1 MRPGRCPSATAG
13 DGSQSGSVT
22 TNRSNTSGTPVAI
35 VTGGS
40 RGIGRAVASRLAT
53 GDYAV
58 VVNYVDNQRAADA
71 AVDEILSAKGCAVAV
86 RGDVADERDV
96 ERLFGE
102 TFDAFGG
109 VDVVVHAAARIVL
122 GTVAGYDLQTFDALQ
137 RVNARGTFV
146 VNQQASLQLRDGG
159 AIVNF
164 SSSAVGLALP
174 SYVACAASKSAS
186 DAITPV
192 LARELSARDI
202 TVNAIAPALERP
214 GAAADIANLVAFLV
228 SEDGRRVNGQVI
240 RANGVIGSQTQAHGP
255 GISRVRGTARSA
267 TLIRSTSTPGGQDE
281 YH

>member
-1 MRPGRCPSATAG
+1 VRPRAIAAKVGKV
-13 DGSQSGSVT
+13 VT
-22 TNRSNTSGTPVAI
+22 NAHNTSSIPVAI

-40 RGIGRAVASRLAT
+40 GGIGGAVARKLAI

-58 VVNYVDNQRAADA
+58 AINYLNSQPAADA
-71 AVDEILSAKGCAVAV
+71 VVEEILAANGSAVAV
-86 RGDVADERDV
+86 RADVADERDV

-102 TFDAFGG
+102 TIDAFGG
-109 VDVVVHAAARIVL
+109 VDVVVHAAARMIL

-174 SYVACAASKSAS
+174 SYAGYAASKGAV

-192 LARELSARDI
+192 LAHELSARDI
-202 TVNAIAPALERP
+202 TVNAIALGLERP
-214 GAAADIANLVAFLV
+214 GAAADIAELVAFLV
-228 SEDGRRVNGQVI
+228 SKDGRWVNGQVI
-240 RANGVIGSQTQAHGP
+240 RASG
-255 GISRVRGTARSA
+255 
-267 TLIRSTSTPGGQDE
+267 
-281 YH
+281 